1 MPRTAEV
8 YAQDTNL
15 VDNSVIIHQL
25 RSSLLQVLAG
35 AHTIADFPARV

>member
-15 VDNSVIIHQL
+15 ADNSVIIQQL
-25 RSSLLQVLAG
+25 RSLLLQVLAS